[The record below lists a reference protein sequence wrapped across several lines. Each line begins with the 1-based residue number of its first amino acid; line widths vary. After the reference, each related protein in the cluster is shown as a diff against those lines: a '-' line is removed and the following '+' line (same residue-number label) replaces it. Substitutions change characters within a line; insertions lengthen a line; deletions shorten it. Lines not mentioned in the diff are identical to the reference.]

1 MNKKGYTIMEAVIAM
16 FLVVVMVG
24 TVFSALMSSRRAIIA
39 SSEKEEVLYSL
50 NSAYSLLKD
59 CRSNPDCHLRD
70 SECSYTFGPS
80 NSGRAQEWKGCRE
93 LFTFE
98 FRNSCLNPNEEAS
111 KFEFDMAEVDGPLYH
126 FIDYSD
132 GSPVCAEGIIPR
144 EFYTLDIDAQCT
156 EEE

>member
-24 TVFSALMSSRRAIIA
+24 TVFSALMSSRRAIIT
-39 SSEKEEVLYSL
+39 SSEKEELLYSL

-59 CRSNPDCHLRD
+59 CRSNPNCHLQD
-70 SECSYTFGPS
+70 SECSHVFAPLE
-80 NSGRAQEWKGCRE
+80 SGRAQEWKNCRE

-98 FRNSCLNPNEEAS
+98 FKNLCLNPNEEAS
-111 KFEFDMAEVDGPLYH
+111 HLDFELTDVDGPVYY
-126 FIDYSD
+126 FIDYES
-132 GSPVCAEGIIPR
+132 GIPECAEGLIPN
-144 EFYTLDIDAQCT
+144 EFYTLDIDARCT